1 MPSLFPNPNSI
12 NAPGNVSPQNQGIPG
27 NPPPQNQGIPGNPPP
42 QNQGI
47 PGNPPPQ
54 NQGAMGNPP
63 PQNQGA
69 MGNTPPQ
76 NQGIPGNPP
85 PQNQGAQ
92 LTNSALPPQNQTP
105 PTPPANNISTTAGND
120 NITGD
125 SLDNLILGSSGNDTI
140 NGGTGTD
147 TVSYLGLGNA
157 ITLKA
162 QGIISKGAAGTDTL
176 QNIEHIT
183 APLGQ
188 VNTIDASTG
197 SGSASINVDLSA
209 NSLVVNNIP
218 GLGTQNFTVDNFVN
232 VTGTPN
238 VDVITGNHLD
248 NYLVGGAGNDTLSG
262 GRGNDTLIGV
272 NPLSATP
279 GSNETDVL
287 IGGKG
292 RDVFVLGDA
301 ATSYYQGTGVAL
313 IQDFQQGIDRIQLHG
328 QLSDYSIVGNSINL
342 AGTSDQIAV
351 IKGGFNRDSLLF
363 V

>member
-1 MPSLFPNPNSI
+1 MPQLF
-12 NAPGNVSPQNQGIPG
+12 
-27 NPPPQNQGIPGNPPP
+27 
-42 QNQGI
+42 
-47 PGNPPPQ
+47 PPQ

-69 MGNTPPQ
+69 M
-76 NQGIPGNPP
+76 GNPP

-105 PTPPANNISTTAGND
+105 PTPPATPTPPANSISTTAGND

-125 SLDNLILGSSGNDTI
+125 SLDNFILGSSGTDTI
-140 NGGTGTD
+140 TGGTGTD
-147 TVSYLGLGNA
+147 TMSYLSLTNA
-157 ITLKA
+157 IKIKA
-162 QGIISKGAAGTDTL
+162 QGIVDKGAAGTDTL
-176 QNIEHIT
+176 VGIERII

-188 VNTIDASTG
+188 INTIDASTG
-197 SGSASINVDLSA
+197 SGTASINVNLSQ
-209 NSLVVNNIP
+209 NSLAVNNIP
-218 GLGTQNFTVDNFVN
+218 GIGTLNLTVENFAN

-238 VDVITGNHLD
+238 VDVLTGNIE
-248 NYLVGGAGNDTLSG
+248 NNTLVGGDGNDTLSG
-262 GRGNDTLIGV
+262 LRGDDILIGV

-287 IGGKG
+287 LGGKG

-301 ATSYYQGTGVAL
+301 SKTYYSGTGFAS
-313 IQDFQQGIDRIQLHG
+313 IQDFRQGIDRIQLRG
-328 QLSDYSIVGNSINL
+328 SLSNYNIVGNSINL

-351 IKGGFNRDSLLF
+351 IQGGFTPDSFIF

>member
-1 MPSLFPNPNSI
+1 MPSPFPNPNSI
-12 NAPGNVSPQNQGIPG
+12 NV
-27 NPPPQNQGIPGNPPP
+27 
-42 QNQGI
+42 

-69 MGNTPPQ
+69 MGNPPPQ
-76 NQGIPGNPP
+76 NQGAMGNPP
-85 PQNQGAQ
+85 PQNQGAE
-92 LTNSALPPQNQTP
+92 LTISALPPQNQTP
-105 PTPPANNISTTAGND
+105 PPPPANSINTTAGND

-125 SLDNLILGSSGNDTI
+125 SLDNLILGSSGNDTM

-147 TVSYLGLGNA
+147 TVSYLSLRNG
-157 ITLKA
+157 ITIKA
-162 QGIISKGAAGTDTL
+162 QGIVSKGAAGTDTL

-188 VNTIDASTG
+188 LNTIDASTG
-197 SGSASINVDLSA
+197 SGTASINVNLST
-209 NSLVVNNIP
+209 NSLAVNNIP

-232 VTGTPN
+232 VTGTAN
-238 VDVITGNHLD
+238 VDVITGNNLD
-248 NYLVGGAGNDTLSG
+248 NSLVGGAGNDTLSG
-262 GRGNDTLIGV
+262 GRGNDILIGV

-287 IGGKG
+287 IGGRG
-292 RDVFVLGDA
+292 RDIFVLGDA
-301 ATSYYQGTGVAL
+301 VTSYYNGTGFAQ

-328 QLSDYSIVGNSINL
+328 KLSDYSIVGNSVNL
-342 AGTSDQIAV
+342 AGTSDQVAV
-351 IKGGFNRDSLLF
+351 IQGGFTPDSFLF